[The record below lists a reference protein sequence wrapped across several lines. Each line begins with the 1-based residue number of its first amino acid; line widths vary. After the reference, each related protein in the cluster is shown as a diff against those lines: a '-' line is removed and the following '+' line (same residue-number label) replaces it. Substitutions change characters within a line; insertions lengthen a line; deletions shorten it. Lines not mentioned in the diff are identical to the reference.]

1 MLFRWTRSPAPPC
14 LNRGLPPG
22 RLNQLCLCRV
32 YQVHRPDPLRCIF
45 PHAMLALENFMV
57 ADDNQGARRN
67 CSSAGAGRLRS
78 ARARSRRASSGTHR
92 CILNRL
98 SCRIRTAVNPRK
110 INRMP
115 FWNRLS
121 NGPFQQVLFVPFDR
135 HCSSSGPNHLIT
147 ARTRSRRGPSVTR
160 RCFPNRLSKPS
171 RIALNPNKI
180 MRVQFRDR
188 PSYGRPCTYHHEI

>member
-1 MLFRWTRSPAPPC
+1 
-14 LNRGLPPG
+14 
-22 RLNQLCLCRV
+22 
-32 YQVHRPDPLRCIF
+32 LRCIF

-78 ARARSRRASSGTHR
+78 ARARSRRASSVTRR
-92 CILNRL
+92 CLLNRL
-98 SCRIRTAVNPRK
+98 SCRLKTAVNHLK

-135 HCSSSGPNHLIT
+135 HCSSSEADRLWT
-147 ARTRSRRGPSVTR
+147 VRTRPRRGPSVTR
-160 RCFPNRLSKPS
+160 HGLRDRLSKPS
-171 RIALNPNKI
+171 AMGLNPFRI
-180 MRVQFRDR
+180 RRVQFRDR